1 MIMCR
6 KNEGKN
12 YIWPQRCVCVRD
24 ILEIHGPIEFYF
36 WKFLINLV
44 VRESGI
50 QLQAFYKIIGLIYM

>member
-50 QLQAFYKIIGLIYM
+50 QPFV